1 MLKILE
7 DYNSNR
13 GSSEQFLE
21 DYIGW
26 LGSSEQFLKN
36 YYVICVVNLHP
47 LCPLYIV
54 VLSTSTPPSSRPRP
68 LYIKTPDF
76 ITRHQIEQAAYA
88 PEDVLRKR
96 QRPSDSDRVR
106 DNDRDRDKVIDTNW
120 STQRDNHTD
129 NKRIKLWCGVLRSSN
144 YST

>member
-26 LGSSEQFLKN
+26 LGSSEQFRKK
-36 YYVICVVNLHP
+36 YYVICVVGLRP
-47 LCPLYIV
+47 PFPLYIV
-54 VLSTSTPPSSRPRP
+54 VLSTSTPPPSSRPRP

-76 ITRHQIEQAAYA
+76 ITRYQIEQAAYA
-88 PEDVLRKR
+88 PEDVLRKV
-96 QRPSDSDRVR
+96 QS
-106 DNDRDRDKVIDTNW
+106 
-120 STQRDNHTD
+120 
-129 NKRIKLWCGVLRSSN
+129 
-144 YST
+144 